1 MLLDIECA
9 DESEPDGDLVWPKA
23 NCPFSATSPVTSARP
38 SRSFAASFD
47 AN

>member
-9 DESEPDGDLVWPKA
+9 DESEPDGDPVWPAA
-23 NCPFSATSPVTSARP
+23 NCPFSAPSPVTSARP
-38 SRSFAASFD
+38 SRSSATWFD